1 MVILAL
7 CEHIRNKSVFQCM
20 TRTPCHKKGSA
31 FKLLTNHRLEHDLT
45 YFRLPE
51 VMTRSFLNIWQ
62 LTVFSVV
69 AMVSIMSVVSAVSPV
84 ALVDVVAI
92 ALLGS
97 RVESIND
104 SVGQSGGES
113 TGGSVSQTMGESMTG
128 SVSESVSNSISNSV
142 SDSVSESLS
151 SSLGGV
157 LGSSASSSR
166 SSTSTSSATSGMGLI
181 SAGNHV
187 LLGSM
192 VSVVAMVSPFFP
204 TGIFHLFI
212 VYRTLNIGMKSVTRS
227 RILYRL
233 NLIVMLDP
241 CE

>member
-1 MVILAL
+1 MSRDG
-7 CEHIRNKSVFQCM
+7 IRNETLWKINRNSKHVVTIFV
-20 TRTPCHKKGSA
+20 
-31 FKLLTNHRLEHDLT
+31 
-45 YFRLPE
+45 RLPKILSLFSKF
-51 VMTRSFLNIWQ
+51 RQ

-69 AMVSIMSVVSAVSPV
+69 TMVSIMSVVSAVSPV
-84 ALVDVVAI
+84 SLVDVVAI

-128 SVSESVSNSISNSV
+128 SMSETMSNSVTNSV

-157 LGSSASSSR
+157 LGSSASGSS
-166 SSTSTSSATSGMGLI
+166 SSTSTSSATSGMGLV

-204 TGIFHLFI
+204 TGIFAYFFNGVIWKEAKI
-212 VYRTLNIGMKSVTRS
+212 VYIEYSRCQTRVI
-227 RILYRL
+227 RACMYRL
-233 NLIVMLDP
+233 IPSVSLEFGALSLK
-241 CE
+241 